1 MKVKHCNL
9 LKYSKITVLHNIGK
23 KGSVKSEP
31 VKPDPRILPYHYSI
45 IIICIYNIIII
56 EEKRGGRECVYF
68 GSQYTEPFFGK
79 GGCGVFCPAID
90 FLNTDFKS

>member
-1 MKVKHCNL
+1 MKVKRCNL

-31 VKPDPRILPYHYSI
+31 VKTDPIILPNHYPI
-45 IIICIYNIIII
+45 IIIFIYNIIII
-56 EEKRGGRECVYF
+56 EEKRGGEGVCILVHNILNL
-68 GSQYTEPFFGK
+68 FGK

-90 FLNTDFKS
+90 FVNTDFKS